1 MGREAA
7 VVAATDPEIAA
18 GIGIASPAP
27 ASPNTPGAHERSSAT
42 HSSVTHAPTSA
53 LFAAALALP
62 GILPGSAVAQ
72 TAPDQGLVALKFLD
86 YRDWQ
91 PGANRI
97 SVRSPS
103 IYALKPLSD
112 TLTVEGSVVY
122 DSISG
127 ASPLWHNTL
136 SGASKLRVTDY
147 RTAGDV
153 KVTKYFDGV
162 AVAFGAAA
170 SSERDYLS
178 RAGSVEVRVWSDDR
192 NRTWTFGFGGANDR
206 INPVN
211 GLEENAP
218 RNTLDF
224 LVGVTQALSS
234 VAIVQSNLTYSRGHG
249 YYSDPYKP
257 FDTRPDRRNVLA
269 WLTRY
274 NHHFPASDAT
284 LRVSYRYLRDSFGD
298 DSHAFEVTWFQPLP
312 SEWSI
317 APGLRYYTQ
326 SAADFY
332 FDPPFPKGFVFGQ
345 NYTADT
351 RLSAF
356 GAFTPSVKIEKAFL
370 QGWSANL
377 KVALY
382 RQRASWR
389 IGGGSPGLD
398 PFSARWIEAG
408 IAKSF

>member
-1 MGREAA
+1 MAA
-7 VVAATDPEIAA
+7 IDAAPPPDL
-18 GIGIASPAP
+18 P
-27 ASPNTPGAHERSSAT
+27 ASGEKTAGAKNRSAIA
-42 HSSVTHAPTSA
+42 HSPTTA

-62 GILPGSAVAQ
+62 GILPGGAGAQ
-72 TAPDQGLVALKFLD
+72 TAPENGLVALKFLD

-91 PGANRI
+91 PGADRM

-103 IYALKPLSD
+103 LYALKPLSD

-122 DSISG
+122 DSMSG

-136 SGASKLRVTDY
+136 SGASRLRVTDY

-153 KVTKYFDGV
+153 KVTKYFGGV
-162 AVAFGAAA
+162 ALALGAAV

-178 RAGSVEVRVWSDDR
+178 RAGSLEVRVWSDDR
-192 NRTWTFGFGGANDR
+192 NRTWAFGFGSTSDR
-206 INPVN
+206 ISPVN

-224 LVGVTQALSS
+224 LVGVTQALSPD
-234 VAIVQSNLTYSRGHG
+234 AIVQSNLTYARGHG
-249 YYSDPYKP
+249 YYADPYKP
-257 FDTRPDRRNVLA
+257 FDTRPDRRA
-269 WLTRY
+269 IFSWLTRY
-274 NHHFPASDAT
+274 NLHFPASDAT
-284 LRVSYRYLRDSFGD
+284 LRLSYRYLHDSFGD
-298 DSHAFEVTWFQPLP
+298 RSSAVEATWFQPLP
-312 SEWSI
+312 LGWSI
-317 APGLRYYTQ
+317 APSLRYYTQ

-332 FDPPFPKGFVFGQ
+332 FDPPFPKGFVFGR

-356 GAFTPSVKIEKAFL
+356 GAFTPSVVLGKAL
-370 QGWSANL
+370 PQGFSATL
-377 KVALY
+377 KVAFY
-382 RQRASWR
+382 RQRASWQL
-389 IGGGSPGLD
+389 GGDGSPGLE

>member
-1 MGREAA
+1 MPEAA
-7 VVAATDPEIAA
+7 VVAVTDPTAERNRPA
-18 GIGIASPAP
+18 ASPRTSGP
-27 ASPNTPGAHERSSAT
+27 ESKSTVK
-42 HSSVTHAPTSA
+42 HSPTSA

-62 GILPGSAVAQ
+62 GIVPGGVGAQ
-72 TAPDQGLVALKFLD
+72 TAPDNGVVALKFLD

-91 PGANRI
+91 PGANRM

-103 IYALKPLSD
+103 VYALKPLSD

-122 DSISG
+122 DSMSG

-136 SGASKLRVTDY
+136 SGASRLRVTDY

-153 KVTKYFDGV
+153 KVTKYFDG
-162 AVAFGAAA
+162 AAIALGAAA

-178 RAGSVEVRVWSDDR
+178 RAGSLEVRVWSDDR
-192 NRTWTFGFGGANDR
+192 NRTWAFGFGGASDR

-218 RNTLDF
+218 RTTLDF
-224 LVGVTQALSS
+224 LVGVTQALSPA
-234 VAIVQSNLTYSRGHG
+234 AIVQSNLTYSRGHG
-249 YYSDPYKP
+249 YYSDPYKTL
-257 FDTRPDRRNVLA
+257 DTRPDRRAVVA
-269 WLTRY
+269 WLTRF
-274 NHHFPASDAT
+274 NLHFPASDAT
-284 LRVSYRYLRDSFGD
+284 LRLSYRYLHDSFGG
-298 DSHAFEVTWFQPLP
+298 DSNAFEATWFQPLP
-312 SEWSI
+312 SEWSV
-317 APGLRYYTQ
+317 APSLRYYTQ

-332 FDPPFPKGFVFGQ
+332 FDPPFPKGFVFGR

-356 GAFTPSVKIEKAFL
+356 GAFTPSIAIAKAL
-370 QGWSANL
+370 PEGWSANL

-389 IGGGSPGLD
+389 LGGGGSPGLE